1 MLDRKDIRLEKERGY
16 FSRLLSDTRFLL
28 LLFAIIIISLIG
40 IFITINSVIFA
51 PLFILFAILNVIF
64 FIMGIYIGS
73 SDRMVIFDKEG
84 IEVRFGVFSQ
94 KSLWNSLEDIKYS
107 INPTMKK
114 EQIVFKEKER
124 SWTLINL
131 DYKEESWGKLKELIY
146 NYADKY
152 KIKIDL

>member
-1 MLDRKDIRLEKERGY
+1 
-16 FSRLLSDTRFLL
+16 
-28 LLFAIIIISLIG
+28 
-40 IFITINSVIFA
+40 
-51 PLFILFAILNVIF
+51 
-64 FIMGIYIGS
+64 MGIYIGS